1 MSDVQVSVAQR
12 KPPVRNPHARILIV
26 EDMLSLAMLY
36 QHQLQKAGL
45 ESDIHQTGQEALS
58 ALQTGQYEVML
69 LDLQLPDMDGYQLL
83 DQLKEMDIQITTIM
97 ITAHG
102 SVNTA
107 VTAMRHG
114 AYDFIMKPVAAERL
128 VTTLKNAL
136 ERSELHTTVKTL
148 APARDQQ
155 GFFGFIGS
163 SLQMQSVYK
172 MIESVSQSQ
181 AAVFVTGES
190 GTGKEICAHAIHKAG
205 PRRKGP
211 FIAINC
217 AAIPKDLIE
226 SEMFG
231 HRKGAFTGANSD
243 RNGAALSA
251 DGGTLFLDEICEM
264 DINLQSKLLRFLQT
278 GQVQRVGEDKLHQVN
293 VRVVCATN
301 RHPMTEVAAGRFRED
316 LYYRLHVL
324 AIPLPPLRE
333 RGADVIDI
341 AEFFLTKAAEEEQ
354 KNFNGFDAS
363 AQEWL
368 LAHSWPGN
376 VRELENLIRNIVV
389 MHEGPVVTAQMFP
402 TSIGGFSS
410 GFAVS
415 GPAISGPAMIPP
427 VSPNQGGIG
436 SGFSGDNMA
445 HMPPVYMPDRRKGA
459 DNLVPLSGSSR
470 DPYGHHNVGAM
481 PDQQIQTGN
490 QQIDNQSTLTLDINR
505 PFQAI
510 ERDIIE
516 AVIKNCEGSLPK
528 AAKMLN
534 VSPSTLYRKR
544 ESWEVQ
550 DEVATEYA

>member
-1 MSDVQVSVAQR
+1 MSDIQVSVAQR

-45 ESDIHQTGQEALS
+45 ESDIHQTGQEALT

-148 APARDQQ
+148 APGGDQQ

-172 MIESVSQSQ
+172 MIESVAQSQ

-341 AEFFLTKAAEEEQ
+341 AEFFLMKAAEEEQ
-354 KNFNGFDAS
+354 KNFKGFDAG

-368 LAHSWPGN
+368 LAHNWPGN
-376 VRELENLIRNIVV
+376 VRELENLVRNIVV
-389 MHEGPVVTAQMFP
+389 MHEGPMVTAEMFP
-402 TSIGGFSS
+402 ASIGSFTSP
-410 GFAVS
+410 FAATAS
-415 GPAISGPAMIPP
+415 AITGPAMGTPIM
-427 VSPNQGGIG
+427 SNNMG
-436 SGFSGDNMA
+436 GDNGLHAPA
-445 HMPPVYMPDRRKGA
+445 HMPNRLHAVMPHPVGP
-459 DNLVPLSGSSR
+459 DNLVPLSGGM
-470 DPYGHHNVGAM
+470 PTIYGQQENVGHIA
-481 PDQQIQTGN
+481 DQPITHDAQA
-490 QQIDNQSTLTLDINR
+490 TLTLNINR
-505 PFQAI
+505 PFQEI